1 MEQNHE
7 LPSSFQETERCF
19 YVCRKRMWA
28 YSVSGI
34 DIPLTH
40 FFVRTSYFISVMRNS
55 RLCNDTE
62 ENTMTLDAPEPIAA
76 YLAAEEA
83 KDADALSRCF
93 TEDGTVHD
101 EGRDYRGR
109 DAIRQWKQA
118 AGREIP
124 IRSADGQRANA
135 WKRGDR
141 ACPTHRQ
148 VPWES
153 VELDHIFKLSN
164 TRLLR
169 WRFDHDD
176 DIPFPRFGR

>member
-19 YVCRKRMWA
+19 YVCRSGCGHIAFRHR
-28 YSVSGI
+28 YS
-34 DIPLTH
+34 LTH

-55 RLCNDTE
+55 RLCNGTE
-62 ENTMTLDAPEPIAA
+62 ENTMPLDVPGPIAA

-118 AGREIP
+118 ADEKYRYVLQMVN
-124 IRSADGQRANA
+124 AQRN
-135 WKRGDR
+135 GDNVTVR
-141 ACPTHRQ
+141 ARLTGAFPGS
-148 VPWES
+148 P

-164 TRLLR
+164 NKIASLEIRS
-169 WRFDHDD
+169 
-176 DIPFPRFGR
+176 